1 MYIRPLLAAK
11 ISPRVQIKNP
21 EMSARNNK
29 VSYERFFKLPIV
41 IPRLELFFSFHFK
54 YNGCEIKEC
63 PEK

>member
-29 VSYERFFKLPIV
+29 VSYERFFKLPVV
-41 IPRLELFFSFHFK
+41 IPRDLLAFHRP
-54 YNGCEIKEC
+54 IDSAT
-63 PEK
+63 